1 MNIEELKKRK
11 QELGYSNRLLAE
23 ESGVPLGTVQKIFG
37 GETKAPRKQT
47 LEALTQV
54 LFRKEN
60 VYPTSASAQPAVLHD
75 ARAALPRDARIA
87 RPRDARTAYLY
98 DIQSDLLSDAQP
110 ALLREAQAAY
120 RIPEKHPGDFT
131 KEDYYQLPDDVRA
144 ELIDGVFYDMAS
156 PTRIHQGI
164 LGGLHIQLDACVQK
178 HAGECFI
185 YMAPSDV
192 ELGNKTVVQPDL
204 YIHCHPENETIEPL
218 KVAPDFVVE
227 IISPSNPGHDIWRKH
242 ELYFRYGV
250 REYWIVDPRRKL
262 VTVYRFET
270 EELPITYTFEDT
282 VPVGISHG
290 ECSVDFQKIYARVRH
305 FYE

>member
-1 MNIEELKKRK
+1 MNVEELKARKR
-11 QELGYSNRLLAE
+11 ELGYSNRELAE

-47 LEALTQV
+47 LEALSQV
-54 LFRKEN
+54 LYRRDRL
-60 VYPTSASAQPAVLHD
+60 YQMGSTSQKALDYEAQTD
-75 ARAALPRDARIA
+75 AALQKSSV
-87 RPRDARTAYLY
+87 Y
-98 DIQSDLLSDAQP
+98 DIQTGAAPQNTLVH
-110 ALLREAQAAY
+110 EAQAAY
-120 RIPEKHPGDFT
+120 RVKEKRPGSFT
-131 KEDYYQLPDDVRA
+131 KEDYYQLPEDVRA

-192 ELGNKTVVQPDL
+192 ELSNRTVVQPDL
-204 YIHCHPENETIEPL
+204 YIHCHPENETIAPL

-227 IISPSNPGHDIWRKH
+227 IISPSNPGHDIWRKQ

-262 VTVYRFET
+262 VTVYRFEAD
-270 EELPITYTFEDT
+270 ELPVTYTFEDT

-290 ECSVDFQKIYARVRH
+290 ECSVDFQKIYARVKH

>member
-1 MNIEELKKRK
+1 MNVEELKARKR
-11 QELGYSNRLLAE
+11 ELGYSNRELAE

-47 LEALTQV
+47 LEALSQV
-54 LFRKEN
+54 LYRRDRL
-60 VYPTSASAQPAVLHD
+60 YQMG
-75 ARAALPRDARIA
+75 AAPQNTLVH
-87 RPRDARTAYLY
+87 
-98 DIQSDLLSDAQP
+98 
-110 ALLREAQAAY
+110 EAQAAY
-120 RIPEKHPGDFT
+120 RVKEKRPGSFT
-131 KEDYYQLPDDVRA
+131 KEDYYQLPEDVRA

-192 ELGNKTVVQPDL
+192 ELSNRTVVQPDL
-204 YIHCHPENETIEPL
+204 YIHCHPENETIAPL

-227 IISPSNPGHDIWRKH
+227 IISPSNPGHDIWRKQ

-262 VTVYRFET
+262 VTVYRFEAD
-270 EELPITYTFEDT
+270 ELPVTYTFEDT

-290 ECSVDFQKIYARVRH
+290 ECSVDFQKIYARVKH
-305 FYE
+305 FYD